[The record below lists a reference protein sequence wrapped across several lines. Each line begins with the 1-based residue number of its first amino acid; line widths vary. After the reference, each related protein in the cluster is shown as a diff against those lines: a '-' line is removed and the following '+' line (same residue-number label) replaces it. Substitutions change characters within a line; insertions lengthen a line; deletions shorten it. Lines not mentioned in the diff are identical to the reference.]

1 MGSGVYLCGAGID
14 GVHFRLQF
22 VDVFLTDGRLVVVIV
37 VIVEKHGEHVGHGLT
52 IGVAHG
58 EGGSIDA
65 FGHQLK
71 FQQVAA
77 AIATDDAANLP
88 EADVV
93 EKLTAG
99 DANLA
104 HEQLVDVVGA
114 C

>member
-1 MGSGVYLCGAGID
+1 MGLWVYLCVAGID
-14 GVHFRLQF
+14 GIHFSLKFSHVFSSDWQLF
-22 VDVFLTDGRLVVVIV
+22 VFVFL
-37 VIVEKHGEHVGHGLT
+37 EEHGEHVGHGLT

-77 AIATDDAANLP
+77 AIATDDAANFP

-93 EKLTAG
+93 EELTAG
-99 DANLA
+99 DAYLA
-104 HEQLVDVVGA
+104 HEQLIDVAGGT
-114 C
+114 